1 MSEAIE
7 VISFG
12 EPMIGI
18 YPPEASSIT
27 DDVPLTK
34 TWGGD
39 TSNFAL
45 AVAKLGHSSAYL
57 TRIGEEEFGRSFL
70 SLWEKNGVDT
80 SLVQTDPEHATGLYF
95 ISYEGV
101 KHNFLYYR
109 RNSAACFINP
119 DNLDWEV
126 VRQARVIHLSG
137 ISQAI
142 HPNALDFSFKLL
154 DFAKKHNI
162 TVSYDINFRPP
173 LWNMHLA
180 RSIISYTIE
189 QFADILFMTDDE
201 LALLGWE
208 NNIQAFLDTCK
219 RQPEIVALKRGEAGS
234 VIKRG
239 ERTVEIPPFSIT
251 VVDTVGA
258 GDAFDAGLITGYL
271 EGADTESL
279 GRFANGVAAFTCRGK
294 GPLDCQ
300 PLRGEIDQFLT

>member
-12 EPMIGI
+12 EPLIGI
-18 YPPEASSIT
+18 YPPEATSVT

-57 TRIGEEEFGRSFL
+57 TRVGEEEFGRSFL
-70 SLWEKNGVDT
+70 SLWEKNCVDT
-80 SLVQTDPEHATGLYF
+80 TLVQTDPEHSTGLYF

-109 RNSAACFINP
+109 RNSAACFIDP
-119 DNLDWEV
+119 DALDWELIEN
-126 VRQARVIHLSG
+126 ARVIHLSS
-137 ISQAI
+137 ISQAV

-154 DFAKKHNI
+154 DFAKQNGI

-173 LWNMHLA
+173 LWNIHLA
-180 RSIISYTIE
+180 RSIISYTIDR
-189 QFADILFMTDDE
+189 FADILFMTDDE
-201 LALLGWE
+201 LSLLGWE
-208 NNIQAFLDTCK
+208 TDIQPFLDSCSRK
-219 RQPEIVALKRGEAGS
+219 PEIVALKRGEKGCS
-234 VIKRG
+234 IHRG
-239 ERTVEIPPFSIT
+239 DQTVEIPPFSVE

-258 GDAFDAGLITGYL
+258 GDAFDAGLVTGYI
-271 EGADTESL
+271 EGADIEAL

-294 GPLDCQ
+294 GPLDQQ